1 MKPKFD
7 LVEDIKVTEPQQ
19 PEAGPVP
26 VANTRPATVQSK
38 NNNKI
43 NLAWAAKFGLN
54 ITPSRSRARRPE
66 YDNFQLNL
74 NELTVPKK
82 QRVFSGE
89 S

>member
-7 LVEDIKVTEPQQ
+7 LVEEVKVIELQQTET
-19 PEAGPVP
+19 GPVSA
-26 VANTRPATVQSK
+26 ANTRPATVQNK

-43 NLAWAAKFGLN
+43 NLAWVAKFGLN
-54 ITPSRSRARRPE
+54 ITPSRSRGRRPE
-66 YDNFQLNL
+66 YDKFQLNL